1 MVSVKKP
8 FGCSVCHLSFRLAKS
23 LVKHVAIHNSNESK
37 SKIHNSSGAKSK
49 ILNSTGAKSKIHNSN
64 EVQEEAMKTS
74 DVNSVPRN
82 KDLVLQ
88 KMKNKFKEA
97 SKETPNKSSENSK
110 ESKIEVQNSSL
121 KSPAKKEANKG
132 DVESVP
138 GSKGSIQ
145 VLKSKKYILWATL
158 VNVAK
163 EWPLR

>member
-49 ILNSTGAKSKIHNSN
+49 ILNFTGAKSKIHNSN
-64 EVQEEAMKTS
+64 EVQEKKFMEAG
-74 DVNSVPRN
+74 
-82 KDLVLQ
+82 
-88 KMKNKFKEA
+88 
-97 SKETPNKSSENSK
+97 KETLNKPSENIK
-110 ESKIEVQNSSL
+110 ESKIKVQNSSL
-121 KSPAKKEANKG
+121 KSHAKEEANNSVFK
-132 DVESVP
+132 SVP
-138 GSKGSIQ
+138 GSNCSIQ

-163 EWPLR
+163 EWPLG